1 VLLGEGVMSRG
12 ISIKLLESNSQIAA
26 KINKSIAEQIN
37 KRIAKNKRNV
47 IRSLKS
53 AVGGWVRSSPEVGSL
68 LSKSVGGSL
77 SSQFGLTAVQADAAV
92 NRIVSAVSDSLIVTL
107 KPVDSKLKSTI
118 DFRFQKTDFLN
129 LLSLS
134 EGHVITEKGQDL
146 HWLDWLI
153 MKGDITIVL
162 GYSYVAGPVGR
173 SGGGEMNIG
182 GMWRVPPEFSGTQG
196 NNFITRALDGHEK
209 EIHKILEGLLV

>member
-1 VLLGEGVMSRG
+1 MSRG

>member
-1 VLLGEGVMSRG
+1 MSRG
-12 ISIKLLESNSQIAA
+12 ISIKLLESNSQIAT
-26 KINKSIAEQIN
+26 KIHKSIAVQIN
-37 KRIAKNKRNV
+37 KKVAKNKRNV

-53 AVGGWVRSSPEVGSL
+53 AVEGWVRKSPEIGSL
-68 LSKSVGGSL
+68 SSKSVGGSL
-77 SSQFGLTAVQADAAV
+77 SSQFGLTAVQVDAAI
-92 NRIVSAVSDSLIVTL
+92 NRIVSAVSDSLVVTL

-118 DFRFQKTDFLN
+118 EFKFQKTDFLN
-129 LLSLS
+129 LLSLP
-134 EGHVITEKGQDL
+134 EGHIVTEKGQDL

-153 MKGDITIVL
+153 MKGDTTIVL

-182 GMWRVPPEFSGTQG
+182 GMWRVPPQFSGTQG

-209 EIHKILEGLLV
+209 EINKILQGLFV